1 MLASSVTKCIE
12 RSQGRAVSMK
22 EKPRKQVYCCIC
34 GKWLSYWHY
43 VYKHGRMLPACPDD
57 RLCERR
63 RREGEHNDK
72 D

>member
-1 MLASSVTKCIE
+1 ME
-12 RSQGRAVSMK
+12 
-22 EKPRKQVYCCIC
+22 EKPRKQVYCYRC
-34 GKWLSYWHY
+34 GKWLSRWHY